1 MKNIINKCL
10 QRHIKFGILQKDSKK
25 EGTMNTDICKKI
37 LHQDNAKK
45 QYSSEE
51 KTLSIQCLE
60 EFLPRHYNI
69 LKQMNIQTIDELSHM
84 TTFDL
89 IENPKFQN
97 QNPRLLIRAVHL
109 LGYSFQDE
117 QLTEAAAKVRTRSIK
132 NIH

>member
-1 MKNIINKCL
+1 
-10 QRHIKFGILQKDSKK
+10 
-25 EGTMNTDICKKI
+25 MNTDICKKI

-97 QNPRLLIRAVHL
+97 QNPRVLIRAVHL